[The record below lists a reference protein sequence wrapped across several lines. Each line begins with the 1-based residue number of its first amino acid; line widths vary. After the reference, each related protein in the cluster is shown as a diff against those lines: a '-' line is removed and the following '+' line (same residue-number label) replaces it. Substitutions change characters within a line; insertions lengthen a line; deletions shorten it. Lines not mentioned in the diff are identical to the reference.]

1 MAVTSSKGGRA
12 ELMQLLEKLEIRS
25 QVVEH
30 PAVFTVEEMMPHVG
44 HLVGAHSKNLFL
56 RDKKKKGLWLVT
68 TLAER
73 EVNLGDLG
81 KKLSVSGGLRFADED
96 VMIDTLNVAQGCC
109 TPLALFNDK
118 DRKVQ
123 FILDDDFINGGHEQ
137 IFFHPMV
144 NEATLGMS
152 PQDFLKF
159 LEAIEHKPTLIS
171 FQ

>member
-1 MAVTSSKGGRA
+1 MTSSKGGRA

-96 VMIDTLNVAQGCC
+96 VMIDTLNVAQGRDSRV
-109 TPLALFNDK
+109 LV
-118 DRKVQ
+118 KVWRESTHARTHARTHHTHTHTHTHT
-123 FILDDDFINGGHEQ
+123 F
-137 IFFHPMV
+137 
-144 NEATLGMS
+144 
-152 PQDFLKF
+152 
-159 LEAIEHKPTLIS
+159 
-171 FQ
+171 